1 MLSLANGPT
10 FVSNTCLVD
19 ELICQ
24 ELSSPNLNVQFLK
37 FMLRVQFL
45 GGSGG
50 LHYPNIQLFH
60 ADGSVEDST

>member
-24 ELSSPNLNVQFLK
+24 DLSSPNLNVQFLK

-50 LHYPNIQLFH
+50 
-60 ADGSVEDST
+60 